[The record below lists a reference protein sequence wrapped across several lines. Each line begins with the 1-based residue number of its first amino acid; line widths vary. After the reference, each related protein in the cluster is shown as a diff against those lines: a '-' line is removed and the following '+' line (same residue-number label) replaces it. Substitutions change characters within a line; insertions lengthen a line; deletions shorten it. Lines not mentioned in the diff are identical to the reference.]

1 MVMTS
6 SYSMRSASA
15 GRPTPVFYVG
25 FDPGSGITTL
35 YVSPEDNLDQVW
47 TISAPSLVSDGNLA
61 DLANIRGRDVD
72 DSPASALR
80 KGEYALSIEEAGQT
94 REYYVGDLS
103 KHGLNADDALG
114 DPNRYWSSHS
124 RLRLLALAAATIPEN
139 QFELRVVTALPV
151 TLYKVKE
158 NRNRVK
164 QALQGYYRF
173 TFNGKPK
180 EVVVKIGTV
189 TMEGMGALT
198 AYGDGIGE
206 EAIIDIGKRTV
217 DLIAVEQRVPDPK
230 RCAGDPNLG
239 VGKAIDEVIRI
250 IQQRYRRVLTEE
262 LATDLFHAYA
272 HDQMLPEVTTDDANV
287 PPEQLHAIIK
297 EAVTKQGRAINVFIA
312 KTWNQEGGTLASNF
326 RKVHLVGGGAHYFAE
341 SVRKH
346 IKKAS
351 VPGDHPELANA
362 HGYLDLSLGLEEVR
376 AMIWDC

>member
-6 SYSMRSASA
+6 SYSMRSESR
-15 GRPTPVFYVG
+15 GRPMSVFYVG
-25 FDPGSGITTL
+25 YDPGSGISTL
-35 YVSPEDNLDQVW
+35 YVSPEENLDQVW

-61 DLANIRGRDVD
+61 DLANIRGRDVE
-72 DSPASALR
+72 DSAASCLR

-94 REYYVGDLS
+94 REYYIGDLTR
-103 KHGLNADDALG
+103 HGLNADDALG

-124 RLRLLALAAATIPEN
+124 RLRLLALAAATIPEH

-180 EVVVKIGTV
+180 EVVIKVGTV

-198 AYGDGIGE
+198 AYGEGIGE
-206 EAIIDIGKRTV
+206 EAIVDIGKRTV
-217 DLIAVEQRVPDPK
+217 DLIATDSRVPDPQ

-239 VGKAIDEVIRI
+239 VGKVIDEVIRV

-262 LATDLFHAYA
+262 LATDLLYAYA
-272 HDQMLPEVTTDDANV
+272 HEQMLPEVTTDDANV

-297 EAVTKQGRAINVFIA
+297 EAVAKQGRAINTFIA

-326 RKVHLVGGGAHYFAE
+326 RKVFLVGGGAHYFVE

-351 VPGDHPELANA
+351 VPVDPELANA
-362 HGYLDLSLGLEEVR
+362 RGYLDLSLGLEEVK
-376 AMIWDC
+376 ALVWDL